1 MYVRLAASIL
11 LTVLPLALGAQ
22 TMSVLPDPSRSPG
35 GAIANGT
42 EAGQR
47 HMQRAQE
54 IEEKRRRSEFARQEQ
69 LERMEGQRQ
78 MDRRRRQVE
87 EQRRQLLNLQAKS
100 EAQRAAIQ

>member
-1 MYVRLAASIL
+1 MHARLAASIL
-11 LTVLPLALGAQ
+11 SMLLPLAVHAQ
-22 TMSVLPDPSRSPG
+22 TISVVQDSNRSSG
-35 GAIANGT
+35 GAAANAT
-42 EAGQR
+42 EAEQR

-54 IEEKRRRSEFARQEQ
+54 IADRRRHSEFARQEQ

-87 EQRRQLLNLQAKS
+87 EQRRQLLNLQAKA

>member
-1 MYVRLAASIL
+1 MYARLAASIL

-22 TMSVLPDPSRSPG
+22 TMSDLPDPARSSD
-35 GAIANGT
+35 GAAVNGT

-54 IEEKRRRSEFARQEQ
+54 TEAKRRRSEFARQEQ

>member
-22 TMSVLPDPSRSPG
+22 TMSVLADPSRSPG
-35 GAIANGT
+35 GTIANGT

-54 IEEKRRRSEFARQEQ
+54 VEEKRRRSEFARQEQ
-69 LERMEGQRQ
+69 LERKEGQRQ